1 LSRVCL
7 SSISRRLLSSSSSSS
22 LRSNNR
28 ISESVGPPDPRSCI
42 RPVDVKISDE
52 LRDIQARCYRDKRL
66 AAFDLCH
73 KHWAAHNQAF
83 KLAKDRFSI
92 IKRTELAF
100 APEEQLMPD
109 QMAEFYRQFL
119 EQTRQGQ
126 YEFNRLWY
134 RTLLGL
140 FVAQAKLYLPRRM
153 SK

>member
-1 LSRVCL
+1 L
-7 SSISRRLLSSSSSSS
+7 SSSSSS
-22 LRSNNR
+22 LRSKNR

-42 RPVDVKISDE
+42 RPVDVKIGDE

-126 YEFNRLWY
+126 YELTDCGIELCSGCLLLRLNSIY
-134 RTLLGL
+134 PGGCLSRT
-140 FVAQAKLYLPRRM
+140 
-153 SK
+153 SH